1 MKNLISVFSILFAA
15 IMCFTMSACE
25 NKKNKSTDSES
36 AAQNTSEIVITE
48 YQVGTHDGYDYEL
61 WKNDAA
67 SGTMTL
73 GEGGAFTCQWY
84 KNGSGSNILFRSGRR
99 FGSTHT
105 FDQVGDI
112 SIKYTASYYN
122 TTGTSYLSVYGWLH
136 TPDDLSKLVE
146 YYIVDNYYG
155 DYHPGRGGSAVPD
168 SKFEIPGEGTY
179 NVYTRKM
186 FQQSSVAGPDK
197 YDFTQYISV
206 RTEKR
211 LSGTISVTEH
221 FKKWKELGL
230 DMSGN
235 LYEAMM
241 KIEGYE
247 SSGSAGISENVIT
260 IK

>member
-1 MKNLISVFSILFAA
+1 MKKSIAVYSVLLAV
-15 IMCFTMSACE
+15 IMCFTLSACS
-25 NKKNKSTDSES
+25 KKNKSADNNS
-36 AAQNTSEIVITE
+36 AAQNSSEIVITE
-48 YQVGTHDGYDYEL
+48 YQVGTNDGYDYEF
-61 WKNDAA
+61 WKNESAA
-67 SGTMTL
+67 GAMTL
-73 GEGGAFTCQWY
+73 GEGGAFHCQWSSR
-84 KNGSGSNILFRSGRR
+84 GSGSNILFRSGRR

-122 TTGTSYLSVYGWLH
+122 PSGTSYLSVYGWLY

-146 YYIVDNYYG
+146 FYIVDNYHG
-155 DYHPGRGGSAVPD
+155 DYHPGREGSGVPD
-168 SKFEIPGEGTY
+168 GRFEIPGEGTY

-186 FQQSSVAGPDK
+186 YQQSSVAGTGK

-211 LSGTISVTEH
+211 LSGTISVSKH
-221 FKKWKELGL
+221 FKKWQELGL

-241 KIEGYE
+241 KVEGYQ
-247 SSGSAGISENVIT
+247 SSGTAYITENIIT
-260 IK
+260 VTK